1 MESSV
6 PKSPVDET
14 PESKP
19 PGRSKLERIK
29 HQPLP
34 TALPPRQRVKAK
46 KQRWKS
52 PLPVGYGVIG
62 ATVLVVAVV
71 LIGLWSA
78 GSPSPSKLGAVAHR
92 SVNDELPSPSDQPQR
107 VQVASPAETATT
119 PTPVAPEKI
128 AASVSQGRA
137 SIGRRPKEKAS
148 DNSFDGGPK
157 KGTSIEQYFRKLDA
171 NGDNRLDSSEL
182 PRYIIN
188 RADTNGDDELTL
200 TELQQAFK
208 KRGQQL
214 FGPPASAE
222 TLSPPS
228 GGPGSGN
235 PSAHSGL

>member
-1 MESSV
+1 M
-6 PKSPVDET
+6 PKSSVDET
-14 PESKP
+14 PESTP

-34 TALPPRQRVKAK
+34 TALPPRKRVKAK

-62 ATVLVVAVV
+62 ATVLVVAIV

-78 GSPSPSKLGAVAHR
+78 GSPSPSKFGAVAHR
-92 SVNDELPSPSDQPQR
+92 SVNDELPSPSGQLQPAQ
-107 VQVASPAETATT
+107 AGSPVETATT
-119 PTPVAPEKI
+119 PPPVAPEKT
-128 AASVSQGRA
+128 AVGARQGPA
-137 SIGRRPKEKAS
+137 SIGRRPKEKVS

-171 NGDNRLDSSEL
+171 NGDHRLDASEL
-182 PRYIIN
+182 PRYIIR
-188 RADTNGDDELTL
+188 RADTNRDDELTL
-200 TELQQAFK
+200 NELEQAFK
-208 KRGQQL
+208 KRGPQL

-222 TLSPPS
+222 TLPSPS

-235 PSAHSGL
+235 PSAHNGL